1 MTAKVYCITNLVNGK
16 KYVGITRFNVKARL
30 AQHVYKSKNNP
41 KTLLHKAI
49 AKYGSDNFIV
59 EEIASCVGDWSEA
72 ERLVIQSIN
81 PAYNMTNGGEI
92 TVGKRVPREI
102 VEIIIRKNTGKKRTP
117 EQNKANSE
125 RRKLQMQDPVLRQ
138 KAIDSLRKAHARRS
152 EFEPKRLEG
161 IRRAALEGKMSRQM
175 TDERKA
181 RQLANLNTKEAKEK
195 MAVSKRKKVLC
206 IDTGVVYNS
215 LIEAGKK
222 TGIDFTGISKVCLG
236 KLKTIHKLRF
246 KYLI

>member
-16 KYVGITRFNVKARL
+16 KYVGVTRFNVKARL

-41 KTLLHKAI
+41 KTWLHKAI

-81 PAYNMTNGGEI
+81 PEYNMTNGGEI

-102 VEIIIRKNTGKKRTP
+102 VEIIISKNTGKKRTP

-125 RRKLQMQDPVLRQ
+125 RRKLQMKDPVLRQ
-138 KAIDSLRKAHARRS
+138 KAIDSLRKAHARRI

-161 IRRAALEGKMSRQM
+161 IRRAALEGKMSRPM

-195 MAVSKRKKVLC
+195 MAKSKMKQVIC
-206 IDTGVVYNS
+206 ITTGIKYES
-215 LIEAGKK
+215 LLDASEK
-222 TGIDFTGISKVCLG
+222 TGILFSSISSVCLG
-236 KLKTIHKLRF
+236 KRNSVYGNIF